1 MCLVWPV
8 SIKSAKIGPGSK
20 PLQQGL
26 TLIELM
32 IGVAILGVLAYIALP
47 IYTSYVERARIS
59 EALSLVESAK
69 KAMVEHHGINGVFPT
84 SNSKAGIPH
93 HNDIKGTYV
102 RRVKIRTFGGW
113 SEPGILL
120 RLEPKPD
127 TWGRGAKMFWRPS
140 SQGGSITW
148 TCCWRNFAGGA
159 SNPFIPK
166 FCPKEKNHLE
176 CPS

>member
-1 MCLVWPV
+1 MAWPV

-47 IYTSYVERARIS
+47 IYTSYVKRARIS

-84 SNSKAGIPH
+84 SNSEAGIPH

-102 RRVKIRTFGGW
+102 KRVKIRTFGGW

-120 RLEPKPD
+120 LLKPRPD
-127 TWGRGAKMFWRPS
+127 TWGSNAKMFWKPS
-140 SQGGSITW
+140 SQGGSIT
-148 TCCWRNFAGGA
+148 
-159 SNPFIPK
+159 
-166 FCPKEKNHLE
+166 
-176 CPS
+176 